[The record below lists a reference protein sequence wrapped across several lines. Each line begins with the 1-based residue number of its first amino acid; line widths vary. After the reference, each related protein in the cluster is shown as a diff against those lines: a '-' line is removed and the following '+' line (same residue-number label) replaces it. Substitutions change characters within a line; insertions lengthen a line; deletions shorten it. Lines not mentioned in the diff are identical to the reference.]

1 MRFDT
6 RYLMLGIFAII
17 LFALGGCSE
26 DITAP
31 VAETLSGDV
40 QAKNSNVVTQDGV
53 TRHEGI
59 FGGENLYAILV
70 PDDWNGELVVYAH
83 GFVDAD
89 EPLVLPD
96 KDNAPEIRDAVVDM
110 GFAWAYCSYRENGMA
125 VKDGAWATRQLT
137 KIFRATVKSAPTYT
151 WLMANSLGG
160 LIVTLFASERG
171 PEVAGVV
178 TSGAALTLSSDVSPR
193 MIALANALAPLLPRI
208 RLDAKIDPA
217 GLSRSPEVVQRYCDD
232 PLVFSKVTLSM
243 ARALFGAIRRSA
255 SAGSRIRVPML
266 LLHGEDDP
274 TCPVVGS
281 RLMFAQLEV
290 GRAALTTYPGLL
302 HEIFNEPEHER
313 VFEDLLGW
321 LLERTG

>member
-1 MRFDT
+1 MDRIRIRRT
-6 RYLMLGIFAII
+6 EAQLQGARGEI
-17 LFALGGCSE
+17 LFRREWRG
-26 DITAP
+26 P
-31 VAETLSGDV
+31 
-40 QAKNSNVVTQDGV
+40 
-53 TRHEGI
+53 
-59 FGGENLYAILV
+59 
-70 PDDWNGELVVYAH
+70 
-83 GFVDAD
+83 
-89 EPLVLPD
+89 
-96 KDNAPEIRDAVVDM
+96 APERSLLLVHGGAEHSGRYEHFGAWFAERGCAVHAVDLI
-110 GFAWAYCSYRENGMA
+110 GHGRS
-125 VKDGAWATRQLT
+125 DGARGHLR
-137 KIFRATVKSAPTYT
+137 KFSDYLDDLDVMLHFVREHDPELPIV
-151 WLMANSLGG
+151 LVGHSLGG

-243 ARALFGAIRRSA
+243 ASAVFGAIRRSA

-321 LLERTG
+321 VLERTG